1 MASFN
6 QSPLGQAS
14 VGLAIT
20 TYIVGVGTITPTE
33 ILSPDSVKSIILAEG
48 KTQDSVLIPIDLR
61 PKVGLLYPR

>member
-20 TYIVGVGTITPTE
+20 SFIVGVGTVTPTT
-33 ILSPDSVKSIILAEG
+33 IIDIAIPPSVILAEG
-48 KTQDSVLIPIDLR
+48 KTLNSILIPVDLR